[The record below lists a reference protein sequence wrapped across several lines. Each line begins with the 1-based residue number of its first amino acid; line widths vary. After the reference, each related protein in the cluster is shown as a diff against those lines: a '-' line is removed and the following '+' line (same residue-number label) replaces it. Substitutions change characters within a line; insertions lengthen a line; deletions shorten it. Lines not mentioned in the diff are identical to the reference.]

1 MVSVRRKGV
10 QCMYGNL
17 FDDFDYETGMCD
29 GTGYDEE
36 TGCYYYDGF
45 PCPEAGDMEEAEMIY
60 WNTH

>member
-1 MVSVRRKGV
+1 
-10 QCMYGNL
+10 MYGNL

-45 PCPEAGDMEEAEMIY
+45 PCPEAGDMEEAETIY